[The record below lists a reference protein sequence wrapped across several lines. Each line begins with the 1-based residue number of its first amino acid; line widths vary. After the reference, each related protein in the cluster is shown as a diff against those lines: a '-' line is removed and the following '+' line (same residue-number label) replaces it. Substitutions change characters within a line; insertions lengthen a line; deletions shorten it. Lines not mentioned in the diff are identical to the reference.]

1 MAVTGDLKWRHDLKD
16 IEAMAASQA
25 AILQSAARLLKPGG
39 RLVLS
44 IKSGERIHTENSY
57 KYTLAGMSALLQNA
71 GFTQT
76 AAGPIHKTG
85 LRCTGP
91 RFTAPIEGLPRP
103 GCKCLAALDERAS
116 WPPSRSLSPFT
127 PALAHPIACGW
138 CAGDAAR
145 GNAPAIDPQHG

>member
-44 IKSGERIHTENSY
+44 IKSGERIHPENSY

-76 AAGPIHKTG
+76 
-85 LRCTGP
+85 RCWT
-91 RFTAPIEGLPRP
+91 
-103 GCKCLAALDERAS
+103 
-116 WPPSRSLSPFT
+116 
-127 PALAHPIACGW
+127 
-138 CAGDAAR
+138 
-145 GNAPAIDPQHG
+145 DPQDRFAVYWASVHGAD